1 MPHHIQDEQNDMKKI
16 IVAIIGLAAAILPLS
31 ASADDVKDASGRK
44 ERNYFNSL
52 EIAANIGTTGL
63 GLEVASPVTE
73 WAKVRVGF
81 DCMPHFKRHLQ
92 FTVENYIDDRLAN
105 NFDRINEMMSNQ
117 TGYPINRDIKLESK
131 PTMETFRLLVDVYPF
146 QANRHWHF
154 TVGFFVGGR
163 SIGSSINTPADMSSL
178 MGVKMYQSLYKNATS
193 EDFVNNP
200 KDYPLF
206 GILTFDEETAKSFQ
220 RKMISAGQLG
230 IYAGDYEDG
239 TPCMMLPDEQGILE
253 LKTKVNPF
261 RPYVGF
267 GYGGNLS
274 RDGKWQASVDAG
286 VQFWGGSPK
295 LTANDGTVL
304 NDLTN
309 LSKETKSYIDLMKAL
324 PVYPTVDLRISY
336 RF

>member
-1 MPHHIQDEQNDMKKI
+1 MKKFI
-16 IVAIIGLAAAILPLS
+16 IAIIGLAS
-31 ASADDVKDASGRK
+31 ALFTFPALADEVNDAPGKK
-44 ERNYFNSL
+44 ERNIFNTL

-63 GLEVASPVTE
+63 GLELATPITE

-81 DCMPHFKRHLQ
+81 DCMPHFKRNLQ
-92 FTVENYIDDRLAN
+92 FTVENYIDDRLVD

-117 TGYPINRDIKLESK
+117 TGYPINRNIKLESK

-146 QANRHWHF
+146 RANRHWHF
-154 TVGFFVGGR
+154 TAGFFVGGS
-163 SIGSSINTPADMSSL
+163 SIGTSINTPDDMSSL
-178 MGVKMYQSLYKNATS
+178 MGVKMYQSLYENATS
-193 EDFVNNP
+193 EDFVRNP

-220 RKMISAGQLG
+220 KKMLSAGQLG

-239 TPCMMLPDEQGILE
+239 TPCMLLPDEEGILE
-253 LKTKVNPF
+253 LKTKVNAF
-261 RPYVGF
+261 RPYLGF

-286 VQFWGGSPK
+286 VQFWGGAPK
-295 LTANDGTVL
+295 LTASDGTVL

-324 PVYPTVDLRISY
+324 PVYPTIDLRISY